1 MYCRNCGNKR
11 EEEDIFCTFCG
22 NRVGTEKKRPLIDL
36 KNMPK
41 KTKKAL
47 FVLLFLLVLI
57 FIGKSTYNAYLSEEA
72 FIKKYIKAYE
82 SGDYEKIIK
91 LSGIENNDFI
101 NKKNI
106 KEKYE
111 DKKNKKIIIK
121 NITENSNKKG
131 EYNRT
136 VTYIVDGFKRSNT
149 LTLKQEGQKLYIF
162 KDYIITSN
170 DFIAKDVSFTVPKD
184 TIITIDNVILNEKYI
199 EKKEGD
205 KVTYKVDKLLRKNVK
220 INIELENKIT
230 LYDIRSVFT
239 NEEIDYTEL
248 NYNIIEKNKNTVEEK
263 IKEDISTLINNSLQN
278 KDFIELQNTKQFTN
292 EIMENTLFS
301 ENYNKIKD
309 KYQGQVNNFKIENL
323 ELNNIRINKE
333 NKITIRVKFD
343 YSYERE
349 EKGKRKN
356 SRVVNITFDNK
367 MKIEDFTTN
376 NLLYMF

>member
-1 MYCRNCGNKR
+1 M
-11 EEEDIFCTFCG
+11 
-22 NRVGTEKKRPLIDL
+22 
-36 KNMPK
+36 
-41 KTKKAL
+41 
-47 FVLLFLLVLI
+47 
-57 FIGKSTYNAYLSEEA
+57 
-72 FIKKYIKAYE
+72 
-82 SGDYEKIIK
+82 
-91 LSGIENNDFI
+91 
-101 NKKNI
+101 
-106 KEKYE
+106 
-111 DKKNKKIIIK
+111 
-121 NITENSNKKG
+121 
-131 EYNRT
+131 
-136 VTYIVDGFKRSNT
+136 
-149 LTLKQEGQKLYIF
+149 
-162 KDYIITSN
+162 
-170 DFIAKDVSFTVPKD
+170 
-184 TIITIDNVILNEKYI
+184 
-199 EKKEGD
+199 
-205 KVTYKVDKLLRKNVK
+205 K